1 MSQEEHQEDVPKS
14 VPSLVEIKRILP
26 KHCFQPSLILSM
38 YYVLKDIVI
47 ITALYLAFI
56 AVEHSIYYKYI
67 KYLVVPLYWYLQG
80 TMFWAV
86 FVLGHDCGHGS
97 FQTTIGSMIP
107 LEHFCMGE

>member
-1 MSQEEHQEDVPKS
+1 
-14 VPSLVEIKRILP
+14 
-26 KHCFQPSLILSM
+26 M

-97 FQTTIGSMIP
+97 FSNYDWLNDTIGTF
-107 LEHFCMGE
+107 LHG